1 MTHMIIQ
8 SSSSQTTHQ
17 VRHPIL
23 RKGKPLESCRFENDD
38 HPDSIHLCA
47 KKEDIIIGVL
57 SALPNNCADFPLKK
71 SHQLRGID
79 INDEFQRKGIGSLLV
94 QKVERQIRLN
104 KSIEYI
110 WLNARV
116 NSKNFYLNLGYRSV
130 GRVFNIKNIGMHQ
143 CYIKTTHESF

>member
-1 MTHMIIQ
+1 MIIQ
-8 SSSSQTTHQ
+8 SSSSQTTYQ

-57 SALPNNCADFPLKK
+57 SALANNCIDFPLKK
-71 SHQLRGID
+71 SYQLRGIA
-79 INDEFQRKGIGSLLV
+79 INHEFQRKGIGSLLV
-94 QKVERQIRLN
+94 QKVEQQIRLN
-104 KSIEYI
+104 QLIEYI

-116 NSKNFYLNLGYRSV
+116 NSKNFYLNLGYRPA
-130 GRVFNIKNIGMHQ
+130 GKVFNIKNIGMHQ
-143 CYIKTTHESF
+143 RYIKNNS

>member
-1 MTHMIIQ
+1 MIIQ
-8 SSSSQTTHQ
+8 SSSSQTTYE

-23 RKGKPLESCRFENDD
+23 RKGKPLESCQFENDD

-57 SALPNNCADFPLKK
+57 SALPNNCADFLLKK
-71 SHQLRGID
+71 SYQLRGIA
-79 INDEFQRKGIGSLLV
+79 INYEFQRKGIGSLLV
-94 QKVERQIRLN
+94 QKVEQQIRLN

-116 NSKNFYLNLGYRSV
+116 NSKNFYLNLGYIPL
-130 GRVFNIKNIGMHQ
+130 GKVFKLKDIGMHQ
-143 CYIKTTHESF
+143 RYIKNNS